1 MSAQATVKSSAPPDA
16 DLPAEEPMAPAG
28 ANLPQPDARP
38 ADSHAPG
45 GVPYLPLPRVDA
57 GTPQMDPELYAA
69 WREHIRDGFRRNNEM
84 FDRVLDAFMKPYY
97 TTVWMYRILFG
108 VGILSFLVAAG
119 LSIWTR
125 EWSFGLVFGG
135 LSVAAFVSFFI
146 RNPLRSLEENLEF
159 ITWLGIVY
167 NTYWTRLAYMLNEDT
182 VQQDL
187 AKATRDATREI
198 TRIIDKHAQMS
209 GKRPGIE

>member
-1 MSAQATVKSSAPPDA
+1 MSAQAAVKSSSPPDA
-16 DLPAEEPMAPAG
+16 APPLEEPIAPAG
-28 ANLPQPDARP
+28 INPPQPDARP

-45 GVPYLPLPRVDA
+45 GVPYLPLPRVDEE
-57 GTPQMDPELYAA
+57 TSQMDPELYAA

-97 TTVWMYRILFG
+97 TTVWMYRTLFG
-108 VGILSFLVAAG
+108 VGVLSFLVAAG

-125 EWSFGLVFGG
+125 ELSFSLVFGG
-135 LSVAAFVSFFI
+135 LSAVAFISFFI

-198 TRIIDKHAQMS
+198 VRIIDKHAEMS
-209 GKRPGIE
+209 GRRPGLE